1 MSKDEKLL
9 LEAFTL
15 LYTMYKDQHGGRRY
29 FRPVS
34 IYPTLSK
41 IQNRLDRTIRQE
53 SLSIARLR
61 AKANSPWTET

>member
-1 MSKDEKLL
+1 MNKDEKLL

-15 LYTMYKDQHGGRRY
+15 LYTVYKDQHGGRRY

-41 IQNRLDRTIRQE
+41 IQKRLDKPIKQE
-53 SLSIARLR
+53 SLSIVRQR
-61 AKANSPWTET
+61 QEANSPWT

>member
-1 MSKDEKLL
+1 VSKDEKLL

-29 FRPVS
+29 YRPVS

-41 IQNRLDRTIRQE
+41 IQKRLEKPIREE
-53 SLSIARLR
+53 SLSIAKIR
-61 AKANSPWTET
+61 AEANSPWT

>member
-1 MSKDEKLL
+1 MSKDEALL

-29 FRPVS
+29 YRPVS

-41 IQNRLDRTIRQE
+41 IKNRLEET
-53 SLSIARLR
+53 IARERCGL
-61 AKANSPWTET
+61 K

>member
-1 MSKDEKLL
+1 VNKDEKLL

-41 IQNRLDRTIRQE
+41 IQKRLDKTIRQE
-53 SLSIARLR
+53 SLSIVRQR
-61 AKANSPWTET
+61 QEANSSWT

>member
-1 MSKDEKLL
+1 VNKDEKLL

-41 IQNRLDRTIRQE
+41 IQKRLDKSIRQE
-53 SLSIARLR
+53 SLSVARKR
-61 AKANSPWTET
+61 QEANSSWT

>member
-1 MSKDEKLL
+1 MNKDEKLL

-15 LYTMYKDQHGGRRY
+15 LYTVYKDQHGGRRY

-41 IQNRLDRTIRQE
+41 IQKRLDKTIRQE
-53 SLSIARLR
+53 SLSIVRQR
-61 AKANSPWTET
+61 QEANSPWT

>member
-15 LYTMYKDQHGGRRY
+15 LYQMYKDQHGGRRY
-29 FRPVS
+29 YRPVS

-41 IQNRLDRTIRQE
+41 IQNRLEKPVYRE
-53 SLSIARLR
+53 SLSIVRMR
-61 AKANSPWTET
+61 EEANSPWT

>member
-1 MSKDEKLL
+1 MTKDEQLL

-15 LYTMYKDQHGGRRY
+15 LYTMYKDKHGGRRY
-29 FRPVS
+29 YRPVS

-41 IQNRLDRTIRQE
+41 IQNRLEKTIRQE

-61 AKANSPWTET
+61 AEANSPWT

>member
-1 MSKDEKLL
+1 MSKDEQLL
-9 LEAFTL
+9 LEAFRL
-15 LYTMYKDQHGGRRY
+15 LYTVYKDSHGGRRY

-41 IQNRLDRTIRQE
+41 IQNRLDKTIRQE

-61 AKANSPWTET
+61 AEANSPWT

>member
-1 MSKDEKLL
+1 MNKDEKLL

-15 LYTMYKDQHGGRRY
+15 LYTMYKDSHGGRRY

-41 IQNRLDRTIRQE
+41 IQKRLDKPIRQE
-53 SLSIARLR
+53 SLSAARQR
-61 AKANSPWTET
+61 QEANSSWT

>member
-41 IQNRLDRTIRQE
+41 IQNRLDKTIRQE
-53 SLSIARLR
+53 SLSVARQR
-61 AKANSPWTET
+61 QEANSPWTET

>member
-1 MSKDEKLL
+1 VNKDEKLL

-41 IQNRLDRTIRQE
+41 IQKRLEKPIRQE
-53 SLSIARLR
+53 SLSIVRQR
-61 AKANSPWTET
+61 QEANSPWT

>member
-1 MSKDEKLL
+1 MSKDEELL

-29 FRPVS
+29 YRPVS

-41 IQNRLDRTIRQE
+41 IKNRLEETIERE
-53 SLSIARLR
+53 RCGL
-61 AKANSPWTET
+61 K

>member
-1 MSKDEKLL
+1 MYKDEKLL

-29 FRPVS
+29 YRPVS

-41 IQNRLDRTIRQE
+41 IKNRLEETIEQE
-53 SLSIARLR
+53 DQ
-61 AKANSPWTET
+61 KWT

>member
-1 MSKDEKLL
+1 VNKDEKLL

-41 IQNRLDRTIRQE
+41 IQKRLDKPIRQE
-53 SLSIARLR
+53 SLSIVRQR
-61 AKANSPWTET
+61 QEANSPWT

>member
-1 MSKDEKLL
+1 MNKDEQLL

-15 LYTMYKDQHGGRRY
+15 LYTMYKDQHGGRKY

-41 IQNRLDRTIRQE
+41 IQNRLEKTIRQE
-53 SLSIARLR
+53 SLSIVRQR
-61 AKANSPWTET
+61 QEANSPWT